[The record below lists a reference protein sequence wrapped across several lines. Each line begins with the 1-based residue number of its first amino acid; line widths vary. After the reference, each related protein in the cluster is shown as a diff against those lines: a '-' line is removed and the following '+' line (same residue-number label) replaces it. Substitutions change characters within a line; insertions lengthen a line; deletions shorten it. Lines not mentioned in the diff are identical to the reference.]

1 MGFTEDDIPIGAI
14 SRYRGCVMRAIN
26 GEPALEEEFV
36 GVVDLFWSGSATV
49 AGVAALEMAL
59 FYPNESPS
67 LLLRPGK
74 LFLQAKVDWLEWGM
88 LRRPWLSRH
97 IVAGLSRKCPAQLR
111 DLCRPGSRITNMQ
124 TRPRATTAEQEAWI
138 QHSWLGEPTLRE
150 SYDQWRA
157 DRVLAHVTSG
167 PPSCGNTR
175 CVDRLVE
182 ID

>member
-1 MGFTEDDIPIGAI
+1 MEFTEDDIPVGAL
-14 SRYRGCVMRAIN
+14 SRYVGPVMPAIN

-59 FYPNESPS
+59 FHPNKSPS

-97 IVAGLSRKCPAQLR
+97 IDAGLTLPIPILR
-111 DLCRPGSRITNMQ
+111 Q
-124 TRPRATTAEQEAWI
+124 
-138 QHSWLGEPTLRE
+138 
-150 SYDQWRA
+150 SYDLWRE
-157 DRVLAHVTSG
+157 DRVLAHDIRVAELWELERRG
-167 PPSCGNTR
+167 WAAGYD
-175 CVDRLVE
+175 VVHA
-182 ID
+182 